1 MPRLKMTRI
10 TIALGEEGARDASL
24 QGDVIIV
31 VDSLRATTTILSAL
45 ENGVA
50 RVIPARLVSECIG
63 DLTAGES
70 NGRKLPAVDLDN
82 SPLSF
87 LNRAFAGRVLTLRTT
102 NGTRCLLAAKER
114 FQTTVLV
121 GALVNAKVVA
131 QTASQIAN
139 RDSVNITIVA
149 SGRRG
154 GPAEED
160 DLTANLI
167 GYYINQYCQT
177 NQQGF
182 KIFDDYKDIF
192 LNSDS
197 GKHLAAIGAVN
208 DVIFAS
214 RKNIISTVALFDS
227 SACTA
232 CPETRVRMR

>member
-1 MPRLKMTRI
+1 MTRI
-10 TIALGEEGARDASL
+10 TITLGEEGARAASL
-24 QGDVIIV
+24 RGEVIIV

-50 RVIPARLVSECIG
+50 RVIPARSVSECVG

-70 NGRKLPAVDLDN
+70 NGRKLPDADLDN

-87 LNRAFAGRVLTLRTT
+87 LNRAFAGRVLTLRAT
-102 NGTRCLLAAKER
+102 NGTRCLLAAKAR

-121 GALVNAKVVA
+121 GALVNAEIVA
-131 QTASQIAN
+131 RTAWQIAY
-139 RDSVNITIVA
+139 RDTVNITIVT

-154 GPAEED
+154 GPALED
-160 DLTANLI
+160 DLTADLI

-177 NQQGF
+177 DQQGF
-182 KIFDDYKDIF
+182 RVFDDYKDVF

-197 GKHLAAIGAVN
+197 GKNLAALGAVD

-214 RKNIISTVALFDS
+214 RKNLISTVALFDS
-227 SACTA
+227 SACTVY
-232 CPETRVRMR
+232 PEARVRMR

>member
-1 MPRLKMTRI
+1 MPGMKMTGI
-10 TIALGEEGARDASL
+10 TITSGEEGARAASFR
-24 QGDVIIV
+24 GDVIIV

-50 RVIPARLVSECIG
+50 RVIPARSVSECVG

-70 NGRKLPAVDLDN
+70 NGRKLPNADLDN

-121 GALVNAKVVA
+121 GALVNAEVVA
-131 QTASQIAN
+131 RTAWQIAC

-154 GPAEED
+154 GPAVED
-160 DLTANLI
+160 DLTADLI
-167 GYYINQYCQT
+167 GYYINQHCQAE
-177 NQQGF
+177 QDF
-182 KIFDDYKDIF
+182 RIFDDYKDVF

-197 GKHLAAIGAVN
+197 GKHLAALGAVD
-208 DVIFAS
+208 DVIFSS
-214 RKNIISTVALFDS
+214 RKNLISTVALFDS
-227 SACTA
+227 SACTVY
-232 CPETRVRMR
+232 PEARVRMY